1 LVNADDYLATSGAPT
16 DDNIIDAILQKED
29 SDQDS
34 DKYIEETVPAKPL
47 VTYSQ
52 TQDAVQM

>member
-1 LVNADDYLATSGAPT
+1 LAIFGITADD
-16 DDNIIDAILQKED
+16 DIIDIVLQKED

-34 DKYIEETVPAKPL
+34 DEYTEGTVPGKPL

-52 TQDAVQM
+52 A